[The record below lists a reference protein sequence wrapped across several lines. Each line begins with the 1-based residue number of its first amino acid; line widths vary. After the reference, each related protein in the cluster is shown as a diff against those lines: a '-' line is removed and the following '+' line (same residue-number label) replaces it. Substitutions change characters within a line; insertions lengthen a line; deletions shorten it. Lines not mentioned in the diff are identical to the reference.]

1 MNAIFEISS
10 NPSNLYQ
17 RSNAMSVSNYGYDG
31 YFAFFEQK
39 SGDNRILLLK
49 VDLENETL
57 DQSTSIASHHYPMS
71 MQCDSTG
78 IQYIL
83 AFDNSGYQMIKVS
96 CQNPLIRPTLI
107 LYQNMI
113 IIDIAKDCDT

>member
-1 MNAIFEISS
+1 MFEISS
-10 NPSNLYQ
+10 TPNNLL
-17 RSNAMSVSNYGYDG
+17 RKRTAMAVSNYGYDG

-57 DQSTSIASHHYPMS
+57 DQSTSIASNYYPMS

-96 CQNPLIRPTLI
+96 YQNTLIRFIII
-107 LYQNMI
+107 LSQNMI

>member
-1 MNAIFEISS
+1 MFEISS

-17 RSNAMSVSNYGYDG
+17 RSNSMAVSNYGYDG

-57 DQSTSIASHHYPMS
+57 DQSTSIASNYFPMS

-83 AFDNSGYQMIKVS
+83 AFDSGGGYQMIKVS
-96 CQNPLIRPTLI
+96 
-107 LYQNMI
+107 
-113 IIDIAKDCDT
+113 

>member
-1 MNAIFEISS
+1 MA
-10 NPSNLYQ
+10 
-17 RSNAMSVSNYGYDG
+17 VSNYGYDG

-57 DQSTSIASHHYPMS
+57 DQSTSIESDYYPMG
-71 MQCDSTG
+71 MQCDSAG

-83 AFDNSGYQMIKVS
+83 AHKTDGFRMIKVS
-96 CQNPLIRPTLI
+96 
-107 LYQNMI
+107 YQNLLFV
-113 IIDIAKDCDT
+113 KS

>member
-1 MNAIFEISS
+1 MNTLFEISS

-17 RSNAMSVSNYGYDG
+17 RSNAMAVSNYGYDG

-57 DQSTSIASHHYPMS
+57 DQSTSIASNHYPMS

-83 AFDNSGYQMIKVS
+83 AFDSCGGYQMIKVS
-96 CQNPLIRPTLI
+96 
-107 LYQNMI
+107 
-113 IIDIAKDCDT
+113 